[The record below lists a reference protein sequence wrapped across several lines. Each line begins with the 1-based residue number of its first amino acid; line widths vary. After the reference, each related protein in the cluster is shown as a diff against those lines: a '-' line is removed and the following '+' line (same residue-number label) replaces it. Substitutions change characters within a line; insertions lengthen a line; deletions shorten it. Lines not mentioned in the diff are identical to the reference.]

1 MFCLGELSGRASVS
15 SEPLA
20 LRHSS
25 STTVYSTHF
34 TFHVHQCR
42 NVTMAERREF
52 DLFAYI
58 FNREGETA
66 EPPTERQEEDAH
78 LVDLTV
84 DSDEDGAG
92 NSTAVV
98 IQQDQPQ
105 SSSEQ
110 PRGRLQ
116 ESVTESE
123 GEDEDGDSL
132 SRRSA
137 VSTGA
142 RSGGW
147 ERNVYSLEIITFSQ
161 LEQENEEGAQR
172 VLDLHRDDTRTGSVH
187 VCSRFISGKCDYMS
201 KDSGHILAHI
211 KCRHPNE
218 KHPGYKITQYPGFED
233 RKISEFVTKPY
244 AELKQTDPQ
253 LAKEVLALYN
263 RPQNK
268 KKQEVHL
275 CGHFVR
281 GKCHYSSISTAHV
294 KSHMSTKHS
303 KALPI
308 IRIIGYP
315 EEGETYPEYG
325 QMTYPTTTATAISP
339 SRTSINLPFHVDQC
353 SKDTT
358 AKKREFDIFNYIF
371 NREGEADEP
380 PTEPTEE
387 QLPLMNL
394 TVNSDEDDVSNPT
407 LAVIQPQQPQSSR
420 LPRRAQPSKL
430 QEPTTDSEEEDED
443 SSDEEASSS
452 SGTRPVKTEA
462 SSRERKSNVHSLE
475 SIKFNQLEEKDK
487 DGAKLVLDLY
497 RDERQRCSVHV
508 CSRFMSGKCRF
519 MTKSSRNLSTHM
531 KCRHPNAKHPGY
543 KIIQYPGFKDLKAYD
558 FVTKPYSQ
566 LKQTDPR
573 LAEEVLALYKRPQN
587 KKRRKVHLCGHFD
600 RGKCEY
606 FSTHTGTV
614 KTHMARKHSRTLPM
628 IKVVGY
634 PGERKRT
641 FYKYEQ
647 MTYAELKRKRSNV
660 ADEVLKYYYGHNCPG
675 KVHLC
680 GSCDYFSYCG
690 KVVRDH
696 IASHHP
702 PTTRVYKIIEYPRL
716 ERD

>member
-1 MFCLGELSGRASVS
+1 MEGVRRWHRQALPGRACVL
-15 SEPLA
+15 SEPLD

-25 STTVYSTHF
+25 STIVDSIHF
-34 TFHVHQCR
+34 TFHVDRCS
-42 NVTMAERREF
+42 VTMAEGREF

-211 KCRHPNE
+211 KCHHPNE
-218 KHPGYKITQYPGFED
+218 KHPGYKIIECPGFKD
-233 RKISEFVTKPY
+233 RITSDCVIKPY

-253 LAKEVLALYN
+253 CSN
-263 RPQNK
+263 D
-268 KKQEVHL
+268 
-275 CGHFVR
+275 
-281 GKCHYSSISTAHV
+281 
-294 KSHMSTKHS
+294 
-303 KALPI
+303 
-308 IRIIGYP
+308 
-315 EEGETYPEYG
+315 
-325 QMTYPTTTATAISP
+325 TTT
-339 SRTSINLPFHVDQC
+339 
-353 SKDTT
+353 
-358 AKKREFDIFNYIF
+358 KKREFDLFNYIF
-371 NREGEADEP
+371 NREGEEDQP
-380 PTEPTEE
+380 PTETKEE
-387 QLPLMNL
+387 QLSLMNL
-394 TVNSDEDDVSNPT
+394 TVKSDEDDASNPT
-407 LAVIQPQQPQSSR
+407 LAVIQPQQPQSNR

-430 QEPTTDSEEEDED
+430 QEPATDSEEEDED

-452 SGTRPVKTEA
+452 SRRRPVKRGA
-462 SSRERKSNVHSLE
+462 KSRGRKRNVHSLE
-475 SIKFNQLEEKDK
+475 SITFSQLEEKDK
-487 DGAKLVLDLY
+487 EGAQRVLDLY
-497 RDERQRCSVHV
+497 RDERQQALVHICSH
-508 CSRFMSGKCRF
+508 FMSGKCRY
-519 MTKSSRNLSTHM
+519 MSEISTDLLRHM
-531 KCRHPNAKHPGY
+531 KSRHPNEKHPGY
-543 KIIQYPGFKDLKAYD
+543 KITEFPGFKDRKISD

-573 LAEEVLALYKRPQN
+573 LAEEVLAVFKRPQN
-587 KKRRKVHLCGHFD
+587 KNRKKVHLCGHFA
-600 RGKCEY
+600 RGKCQY
-606 FSTHTGTV
+606 FSTNTANV

-628 IKVVGY
+628 IKIVGY
-634 PGERKRT
+634 PGERERT
-641 FYKYEQ
+641 GHSYEQ
-647 MTYAELKRKRSNV
+647 MTYAELKSKRSKV
-660 ADEVLKYYYGHNCPG
+660 ADEVLKYYYENKFRG

-680 GSCDYFSYCG
+680 GSCDHFSYCG
-690 KVVRDH
+690 KAVLNH

-702 PTTRVYKIIEYPRL
+702 PSTRVYKIIEYPPL
-716 ERD
+716 TLD